1 MFSIPQREGDLR
13 MKLILA
19 SWLTIAALA
28 LVGPRPARAEDKS
41 DPGVLRV
48 ALLPDEN
55 ASALIKKNEGLKTY
69 LEKEIGKPIELIVT
83 TDYSSMI
90 EAMRR
95 GRIELAY
102 FGPLSYVLAKQRC
115 DIVPFA
121 AQVEK
126 GSPTYHS
133 VIIANAASGVTD
145 LAGVKGKTV
154 AWGDQASTSSHLIPK
169 SILLDAG
176 MTAGREYTE
185 QFVGSHDAVAM
196 AVQNG
201 HAQVGGMSQPIL
213 ERLLE
218 KGTIKRDK
226 IRVLTVSKPYPN
238 YPWTMQSYLKPELQK
253 KIREAFFKLKDP
265 DILHNLKADGF
276 APVTDKEYDV
286 VRQLTEILHVNLA
299 KL

>member
-1 MFSIPQREGDLR
+1 MRLR
-13 MKLILA
+13 LV
-19 SWLTIAALA
+19 SWFAVLA
-28 LVGPRPARAEDKS
+28 LSLVRAPSAQAGDKS
-41 DPGVLRV
+41 DPSVIRV

-55 ASALIKKNEGLKTY
+55 ASALIKKNEGLKAY
-69 LEKEIGKPIELIVT
+69 LQKEIGKPIELVVT

-102 FGPLSYVLAKQRC
+102 FGPLSYVLAKQHC

-133 VIIANAASGVTD
+133 VIIANAASGVTG
-145 LAGVKGKTV
+145 LAAVKGKTV

-176 MTAGREYTE
+176 LTAGRDYSE
-185 QFVGSHDAVAM
+185 QFLGSHDAVAM

-201 HAQVGGMSQPIL
+201 NAQVGGMSQPIL

-218 KGTIKRDK
+218 KGTIKREK
-226 IRVLTVSKPYPN
+226 IRVLTVSKAYPN

-253 KIREAFFKLKDP
+253 KIRDAFFKLKDP

-286 VRQLTEILHVNLA
+286 VRQLTQILHVNLA

>member
-1 MFSIPQREGDLR
+1 
-13 MKLILA
+13 
-19 SWLTIAALA
+19 
-28 LVGPRPARAEDKS
+28 
-41 DPGVLRV
+41 
-48 ALLPDEN
+48 
-55 ASALIKKNEGLKTY
+55 
-69 LEKEIGKPIELIVT
+69 
-83 TDYSSMI
+83 
-90 EAMRR
+90 
-95 GRIELAY
+95 
-102 FGPLSYVLAKQRC
+102 
-115 DIVPFA
+115 
-121 AQVEK
+121 
-126 GSPTYHS
+126 
-133 VIIANAASGVTD
+133 
-145 LAGVKGKTV
+145 
-154 AWGDQASTSSHLIPK
+154 
-169 SILLDAG
+169 
-176 MTAGREYTE
+176 
-185 QFVGSHDAVAM
+185 VGSHDAVAM

>member
-1 MFSIPQREGDLR
+1 
-13 MKLILA
+13 MKRRSCL
-19 SWLTIAALA
+19 SSALA
-28 LVGPRPARAEDKS
+28 LLSLVGTPVALAAPDGNPA
-41 DPGVLRV
+41 VLRV

-55 ASALIKKNEGLKTY
+55 ASALIKKNEGLKSY
-69 LEKEIGKPIELIVT
+69 LEKEIGKPVELIVT

-90 EAMRR
+90 EAMRH

-102 FGPLSYVLAKQRC
+102 FGPLSYILAKQRC
-115 DIVPFA
+115 DIIPFA

-126 GSPTYHS
+126 GSATYHS
-133 VIIANAASGVTD
+133 VVIASAASGVTD
-145 LAGVKGKTV
+145 LAAVKGKTV

-176 MTAGREYTE
+176 LVAGRDYQEH
-185 QFVGSHDAVAM
+185 FLGSHDAVAM

-201 HAQVGGMSQPIL
+201 NAQVGGLSQPIL

-238 YPWTMQSYLKPELQK
+238 YPWTMQSYLEPGLQK
-253 KIREAFFKLKDP
+253 KIRAAFTNLKDP
-265 DILHNLKADGF
+265 AILKTLKADGF
-276 APVTDKEYDV
+276 SPVTDEAYEPI
-286 VRQLTEILHVNLA
+286 RRLAGILHVDLG